1 VVRHSA
7 HFLASASRTDAHRP
21 GNNPSLPNVVATGS
35 LVGSGPAVSLLLA
48 NWPAPARVRAR
59 RCIDLSWRVVTP
71 PEQPS
76 SESDIPEQFRIRQ
89 AKRER
94 LLADGRTPYPVEVA
108 RTHTLAEIRRAYP
121 DLEANTETGQVVGVA
136 GRVMFA
142 RNSGKLCFATLQEG
156 DGTHL
161 QAMISLDRVGQESLD
176 AWKSDVDLGDI
187 VFVHGEVISSRRG
200 ELSVLGDS
208 WQIVSKALRPLPV
221 AHKEMSEEARVRQR
235 YVDLI
240 VRPEART
247 IARQRVAVVRAVRE
261 ALHRRGFL
269 EVETPMLQTLA
280 GGAAARPFV
289 THSNALDADLYL
301 RIAPELFLKRCL
313 VGGFERVFELNRVF
327 RNEGADSTHS
337 PEFAMLETYQAYGTY
352 DDSAVATREI
362 IQEVADEAIGTRKLP
377 LPDGSIYDIDGEW
390 DSIQMY
396 PSLSEALGEEI
407 SPVTPAERLW
417 QIADRL
423 GVDIPRDRGFGH
435 GKLVEELWEHTVGN
449 KLWAPTFVRD
459 FPVETTP
466 LTAPHRTIEGVTEK
480 WDLYVRHIEL
490 ATGYSELIDPVIQR
504 ERFEAQARAAAA
516 GDDEAMALDEDFLAA
531 LEYAMPPSTGTGM
544 GIDRLLMALTGL
556 SIRETVLFPIVRR
569 QIN

>member
-1 VVRHSA
+1 MSSA
-7 HFLASASRTDAHRP
+7 D
-21 GNNPSLPNVVATGS
+21 
-35 LVGSGPAVSLLLA
+35 
-48 NWPAPARVRAR
+48 
-59 RCIDLSWRVVTP
+59 TP
-71 PEQPS
+71 DP
-76 SESDIPEQFRIRQ
+76 DVPEQFRIRQ
-89 AKRER
+89 GKRER
-94 LLADGRTPYPVEVA
+94 LLAEGRDPYPVQVA
-108 RTHTLAEIRRAYP
+108 RTHSLAEIRAAYP
-121 DLEANTETGQVVGVA
+121 ELPADTETGQIVGVA
-136 GRVMFA
+136 GRVVFA

-156 DGTHL
+156 DGTQL
-161 QAMISLDRVGQESLD
+161 QAMINLARVGQESLD
-176 AWKSDVDLGDI
+176 AWKADVDLGDI

-200 ELSVLGDS
+200 ELSVLADS
-208 WQIVSKALRPLPV
+208 WQIISKALRPLPV

-247 IARQRVAVVRAVRE
+247 IARQRVAVVRAVRS
-261 ALHRRGFL
+261 ALERRGFL

-289 THSNALDADLYL
+289 THSNALDTDLYL

-313 VGGFERVFELNRVF
+313 VGGFEKVFELNRVF

-337 PEFAMLETYQAYGTY
+337 PEFAMLETYQAYGDY
-352 DDSAVATREI
+352 NDSATVTREL
-362 IQEVADEAIGTRKLP
+362 IQEVADEAIGTRQVP
-377 LPDGSIYDIDGEW
+377 LPDGTTYDLDGQWET
-390 DSIQMY
+390 IQMY
-396 PSLSEALGEEI
+396 PSLTEALGESITPET
-407 SPVTPAERLW
+407 PVDHLLG
-417 QIADRL
+417 IANRL
-423 GVDIPRDRGFGH
+423 GVEIPRDRGYGH

-466 LTAPHRTIEGVTEK
+466 LTRAHRSLPGVTEK
-480 WDLYVRHIEL
+480 WDLYIRQIEL

-544 GIDRLLMALTGL
+544 GIDRLMMVLTGL

-569 QIN
+569 YGN